1 MILISETS
9 SGLQNCPNRL
19 QSYCRKSKLSA
30 NIEKNRTMKV
40 SKRQHSVQHHF
51 TFANKPLDTCKSY
64 TYLGSLIS
72 DNDNL
77 KLNINEIFRSASR
90 AMYNLLGNA
99 NKHLSDNVYILTELF
114 DKMILPI
121 CTYNWEV

>member
-1 MILISETS
+1 
-9 SGLQNCPNRL
+9 
-19 QSYCRKSKLSA
+19 
-30 NIEKNRTMKV
+30 MKV

-77 KLNINEIFRSASR
+77 KLNINEIFRSGSR
-90 AMYNLLGNA
+90 AMYNLLGNG

-121 CTYNWEV
+121 FGKYRVLLFFQKISHLRIFYQKNNVESL